1 MLIGN
6 EGSLSRWAEQAGGS
20 CLGISIME
28 FGLPPSSIPAGR
40 AEAVLAQPQ
49 DTSELQDRLAALAG
63 LIARYR
69 RCLEQGASPKTA
81 AAYQQAIHA
90 AEAEIA
96 EIERRIADLIPS
108 EGAPPEPK

>member
-1 MLIGN
+1 ML
-6 EGSLSRWAEQAGGS
+6 A
-20 CLGISIME
+20 
-28 FGLPPSSIPAGR
+28 P
-40 AEAVLAQPQ
+40 PQ
-49 DTSELQDRLAALAG
+49 DTRDLQDRLTALGG

-69 RCLEQGASPKTA
+69 HCLEEGASPRTA

-108 EGAPPEPK
+108 QEAPPQPK

>member
-1 MLIGN
+1 M
-6 EGSLSRWAEQAGGS
+6 
-20 CLGISIME
+20 
-28 FGLPPSSIPAGR
+28 
-40 AEAVLAQPQ
+40 LAQPQ
-49 DTSELQDRLAALAG
+49 DTSELQNRLETLGG

-96 EIERRIADLIPS
+96 EIERWIADLIPS
-108 EGAPPEPK
+108 AETPPEPK

>member
-6 EGSLSRWAEQAGGS
+6 GGSLSRWAEQAGGS
-20 CLGISIME
+20 CLGTSIIG
-28 FGLPPSSIPAGR
+28 FGLSPSVMR
-40 AEAVLAQPQ
+40 AERAEIMLAQPQ
-49 DTSELQDRLAALAG
+49 NARELQDRLEKLAG

-90 AEAEIA
+90 AEAQIA
-96 EIERRIADLIPS
+96 EIERWIADLIPS
-108 EGAPPEPK
+108 EKAPPAPK

>member
-1 MLIGN
+1 M
-6 EGSLSRWAEQAGGS
+6 
-20 CLGISIME
+20 
-28 FGLPPSSIPAGR
+28 
-40 AEAVLAQPQ
+40 LAQPQ
-49 DTSELQDRLAALAG
+49 DTSELQDRLGTRGG
-63 LIARYR
+63 LLARYR

-108 EGAPPEPK
+108 AETPPEPK

>member
-1 MLIGN
+1 M
-6 EGSLSRWAEQAGGS
+6 
-20 CLGISIME
+20 
-28 FGLPPSSIPAGR
+28 
-40 AEAVLAQPQ
+40 LAQPQ
-49 DTSELQDRLAALAG
+49 DTSELQDRLETLGG

-96 EIERRIADLIPS
+96 EIERRIADLVPS
-108 EGAPPEPK
+108 EEGPAAPK

>member
-1 MLIGN
+1 MGF
-6 EGSLSRWAEQAGGS
+6 GS
-20 CLGISIME
+20 
-28 FGLPPSSIPAGR
+28 PPSFMPTGR
-40 AEAVLAQPQ
+40 AEIMLAPPQ
-49 DTSELQDRLAALAG
+49 NTSELQDRLETLEG

-96 EIERRIADLIPS
+96 EIDRRIADLIPS
-108 EGAPPEPK
+108 EKAPPGPK

>member
-1 MLIGN
+1 M
-6 EGSLSRWAEQAGGS
+6 
-20 CLGISIME
+20 
-28 FGLPPSSIPAGR
+28 
-40 AEAVLAQPQ
+40 LAQPQ
-49 DTSELQDRLAALAG
+49 DTSELQDRLGTLCG

-96 EIERRIADLIPS
+96 EIERWIADLIPS
-108 EGAPPEPK
+108 AETPPEPK

>member
-1 MLIGN
+1 M
-6 EGSLSRWAEQAGGS
+6 RTGG
-20 CLGISIME
+20 
-28 FGLPPSSIPAGR
+28 
-40 AEAVLAQPQ
+40 AEAMLAQPQ
-49 DTSELQDRLAALAG
+49 DTSELQDRLETLSG

-96 EIERRIADLIPS
+96 EIERWIADLIPS
-108 EGAPPEPK
+108 EEAPPEPK

>member
-1 MLIGN
+1 M
-6 EGSLSRWAEQAGGS
+6 
-20 CLGISIME
+20 
-28 FGLPPSSIPAGR
+28 
-40 AEAVLAQPQ
+40 LAQPQ
-49 DTSELQDRLAALAG
+49 DTSELQDRLETLGG

-90 AEAEIA
+90 DEAEIA

-108 EGAPPEPK
+108 EERPAAPK

>member
-1 MLIGN
+1 M
-6 EGSLSRWAEQAGGS
+6 
-20 CLGISIME
+20 
-28 FGLPPSSIPAGR
+28 
-40 AEAVLAQPQ
+40 LAQPQ
-49 DTSELQDRLAALAG
+49 DTSELQDRLETLGG

-96 EIERRIADLIPS
+96 EIERRIADLISS
-108 EGAPPEPK
+108 EEGPAVPK

>member
-1 MLIGN
+1 M
-6 EGSLSRWAEQAGGS
+6 
-20 CLGISIME
+20 
-28 FGLPPSSIPAGR
+28 
-40 AEAVLAQPQ
+40 LAQPQ
-49 DTSELQDRLAALAG
+49 DTSELQDRLGTLGG

-108 EGAPPEPK
+108 EERPAAPK

>member
-20 CLGISIME
+20 CLGISIVG
-28 FGLPPSSIPAGR
+28 FGLLPSSMAAGR
-40 AEAVLAQPQ
+40 AEVMLAPLQ
-49 DTSELQDRLAALAG
+49 DTSELQDRLDVLAG

-90 AEAEIA
+90 AEAAIA

-108 EGAPPEPK
+108 EQAPPDPS

>member
-1 MLIGN
+1 M
-6 EGSLSRWAEQAGGS
+6 
-20 CLGISIME
+20 
-28 FGLPPSSIPAGR
+28 
-40 AEAVLAQPQ
+40 LAQPQ
-49 DTSELQDRLAALAG
+49 DTSELQDRLETLGG

-96 EIERRIADLIPS
+96 EIERLIADLVPS
-108 EGAPPEPK
+108 EGGPAAPK

>member
-6 EGSLSRWAEQAGGS
+6 GESLSRWAEQAGGS
-20 CLGISIME
+20 CLGISNIG
-28 FGLPPSSIPAGR
+28 FGLARSFTPAGR
-40 AEAVLAQPQ
+40 VETMLAPPQ
-49 DTSELQDRLAALAG
+49 DTSQLQDRLEVLAG

-69 RCLEQGASPKTA
+69 RCLEQGASPRTA

-108 EGAPPEPK
+108 EERPAAPK

>member
-1 MLIGN
+1 M
-6 EGSLSRWAEQAGGS
+6 S
-20 CLGISIME
+20 
-28 FGLPPSSIPAGR
+28 AGR
-40 AEAVLAQPQ
+40 AEAMLAQPQ
-49 DTSELQDRLAALAG
+49 DTSELQDRLGTLGG

-96 EIERRIADLIPS
+96 EIERWIADLIPS
-108 EGAPPEPK
+108 AETPPEPK